1 MADRIIKQ
9 QLGSSY
15 QEFFRLL
22 PLALASDEYSVHG
35 CQVIFEHDGKRVEI
49 NLGPEGTRQIALLAI
64 PSTPVEIRMS
74 GYSDQEYEDFMV
86 VYERA
91 FQRGGG

>member
-1 MADRIIKQ
+1 MPDRVIKQ
-9 QLGSSY
+9 QMGSSH

-22 PLALASDEYSVHG
+22 PRALASNDYSVTG
-35 CQVIFEHDGKRVEI
+35 SQIVFEDGDKRVEI
-49 NLGPEGTRQIALLAI
+49 DLGPEGKRQIALLAI

-74 GYSDQEYEDFMV
+74 GFDDKAYEDFMTV
-86 VYERA
+86 FERA